1 MQMSL
6 RMEKKSVL
14 VWKNEIK
21 FPGNKFQT
29 RESENDGKTKVIF
42 NLFGWKSSGS
52 LRDAPEKHKNNV
64 WPFLSWSKNQF
75 QIINFQ
81 REV

>member
-1 MQMSL
+1 V
-6 RMEKKSVL
+6 K
-14 VWKNEIK
+14 KNEIK

-29 RESENDGKTKVIF
+29 CERENDAKNKSHFQFVW
-42 NLFGWKSSGS
+42 WKSSGI
-52 LRDAPEKHKNNV
+52 LRVAPEKHKNNV